1 MKDLRARHFGLP
13 RIFLLVGLVFALCT
27 GTARAVEVVSDP
39 LVEANTLQA
48 LVRDAEAAAKRIQ
61 IINNQIAQLI
71 QLRNTF
77 AAVSHGNLAALGNLV
92 PELGALG
99 VTVPLGEDTTA
110 LIRAFGGAAADLG
123 ATATLTQDVLRTDQF
138 FAPTANDFRAVML
151 NQAAVSAAA
160 AKAAAQAALT
170 SNTERLTHLNTL
182 RHGLGTTPDV
192 KASTDAT
199 ARLAG
204 EQATAQAQTNQ
215 LLALLLLQNAQT
227 ATTTAREQ
235 QMWRCSA
242 EALVAEAKAAA
253 AAAANGTVTLVTNRV
268 SAVNCASPAAAA
280 TTTAPP
286 SGDTGSVASGSGAA
300 SPVSGDGTAL
310 ATMLGTSWGQ
320 AAADNASALGVNP
333 AALAATCVLESN
345 CQANPGGTGT
355 ISGAFQMSNGTYA
368 QTVSEVSASN
378 PDVAARITTKND
390 PASQAITASQYLLDG
405 AQSLRAA
412 GISSPTTLDVRGY
425 YQFGPANGAGLA
437 MAPGNQLMTTAL
449 TGLSARTLA
458 ANNISSETTVG
469 QWRASVTSKIG
480 AAASQPVLLGS
491 PT

>member
-1 MKDLRARHFGLP
+1 MP
-13 RIFLLVGLVFALCT
+13 RIFLLIGLAFALCT
-27 GTARAVEVVSDP
+27 GTARAVDVVSDP
-39 LVEANTLQA
+39 LVEANTLQS

-99 VTVPLGEDTTA
+99 VTLPLGEDTTA
-110 LIRAFGGAAADLG
+110 LIRAFGGAAGDLG
-123 ATATLTQDVLRTDQF
+123 ATATLTQDLLRTDQF
-138 FAPTANDFRAVML
+138 FAPSANDFRAVML

-160 AKAAAQAALT
+160 AKAAAQTALT

-182 RHGLGTTPDV
+182 RNGLGTTTDV
-192 KASTDAT
+192 KAAADAT

-253 AAAANGTVTLVTNRV
+253 AAAANGTVTLVTNRA
-268 SAVNCASPAAAA
+268 SAVNCAPAAAA

-286 SGDTGSVASGSGAA
+286 SGGTGSVASGSGAA

-458 ANNISSETTVG
+458 ANNITSETTVG